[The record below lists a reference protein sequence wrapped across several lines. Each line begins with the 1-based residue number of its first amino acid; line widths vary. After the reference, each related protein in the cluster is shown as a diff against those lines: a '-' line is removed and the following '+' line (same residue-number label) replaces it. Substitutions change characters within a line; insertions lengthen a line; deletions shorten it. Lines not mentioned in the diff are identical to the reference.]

1 MLYIIEAPES
11 DRTTILNILRKTDS
25 QAREPVPIVQDH
37 EGRTASV
44 PKVAEFF
51 ESILRCDFP
60 QLLPWEQLDNET
72 RHGIATTLA
81 GNTAW
86 QFPSVFTLDQ
96 QEVYNEVAL
105 HHPQAVSGNKNQAPP
120 APQPMA
126 NPAYVLISTT
136 TADVS
141 QYYGTLCESTV
152 DGETLAEWEDLPE
165 EERAN
170 LALACQR
177 ALEINPAADLLD
189 ILNENIDWDT
199 YGREEQA

>member
-11 DRTTILNILRKTDS
+11 ARTTILNILRKTDS

-37 EGRTASV
+37 EGRTA
-44 PKVAEFF
+44 PLPMVAEFY
-51 ESILRCDFP
+51 ESRLRGDFP

-81 GNTAW
+81 GNIAW
-86 QFPSVFTLDQ
+86 QFPSAFTLDQ
-96 QEVYNEVAL
+96 QEVYNDVAH
-105 HHPQAVSGNKNQAPP
+105 HHPQAVGKDNNQAPP

-136 TADVS
+136 TADVG

-152 DGETLAEWEDLPE
+152 DGETLKEWEDLPE

-199 YGREEQA
+199 CSREEQG